1 MPRKKKSNELK
12 SALDVASHRNIDTSR
27 TTTAPKTA
35 TVSKN
40 NYITREQT
48 LRKYARAV
56 TTTGVAEYYNPL
68 FQESSL
74 MMPSK
79 IRECNQW
86 ARHYY
91 KTDSMVSAAINFHSE
106 FAINGFSNKCED
118 KKIKKYF
125 DEMAFDVIKLQN
137 LLSFMSLEWY
147 KIGNVIPYGTWDEG
161 KGRWE
166 KFITLNPD
174 YVEIEKT
181 LFSDEPILKLDPD
194 EGLKRIVQNRSPR
207 DLYNKLDPQMIPYV
221 AKGQKIPL
229 SSMIIETDKEDFE
242 FPQVCHIA
250 RKASQY
256 EVYGISL
263 IMAAL
268 KVLIYKDL
276 LRNAQFAIA
285 RRHWKPIKLV
295 TVGDDTHEPNND
307 ILDSVEE
314 AIRYADSDVN
324 GWMIWNHYIDVK
336 YIASAGHVMPLDGEY
351 KYNDLELMR
360 ALEISDAVLT
370 NQGMTF
376 ANASVSLRVMINK
389 YMRFQKL
396 LSDFIENF
404 IYKPVAKVQGFYK
417 INDEGEKEL
426 IYPKIEWE
434 LTRLQDDAQLKTVLQ
449 TMQQKGLISKHTVLT
464 YMGLDYTEERKLM
477 ESEMEDDKTSPLTPP
492 GAGTAPKPSGKGDQL
507 GLPFPETG
515 GPAGGAGTTPAG
527 GGEKGGLPPPLAPG
541 APLPGT
547 PAGTPP
553 TPPELK

>member
-1 MPRKKKSNELK
+1 MPRTKKKSSGLR
-12 SALDVASHRNIDTSR
+12 SAYDIASNRKFTASTNIV
-27 TTTAPKTA
+27 APKTSNI
-35 TVSKN
+35 SKN
-40 NYITREQT
+40 NTIPREQM

-74 MMPSK
+74 MLPSK
-79 IRECNQW
+79 IREINQQC
-86 ARHYY
+86 RHYFR
-91 KTDSMVSAAINFHSE
+91 TDALVSAAINFHSE
-106 FAINGFSNKCED
+106 FAINGISNKCED
-118 KKIKKYF
+118 KKVKKYF
-125 DEMAFDVIKLQN
+125 DEMAFDVIKLPN
-137 LLSFMSLEWY
+137 LLSFMALEWY
-147 KIGNVIPYGTWDEG
+147 KIGNIFPYGIWDEN
-161 KGRWE
+161 KGRWSR
-166 KFITLNPD
+166 FITLNPD
-174 YVEIEKT
+174 YVEIEKI
-181 LFSDEPILKLDPD
+181 LFSDEPTLKLDPD
-194 EGLKRIVQNRSPR
+194 EGLKRIVQNKSPR
-207 DLYNKLDPQMIPYV
+207 KLYDQLDPQMIAYIS
-221 AKGQKIPL
+221 KGQKIPL
-229 SSMIIETDKEDFE
+229 SSMIIETDDEDFE

-256 EVYGISL
+256 EVYGTPL

-295 TVGDDTHEPNND
+295 KVGDDTHEPNSD

-314 AIRYADSDVN
+314 AVRYADSDVN
-324 GWMIWNHYIDVK
+324 GWIVWNHYINVE

-376 ANASVSLRVMINK
+376 ANASVSLRVMVNK

-417 INDEGEKEL
+417 TNDEGEQEL

-449 TMQQKGLISKHTVLT
+449 AMQQKQLISKHTLLT
-464 YMGLDYTEERKLM
+464 YMGIDYTEERKLIQG
-477 ESEMEDDKTSPLTPP
+477 ELEDERQMPTTSTP
-492 GAGTAPKPSGKGDQL
+492 ATTKPTGKGDQL
-507 GLPFPETG
+507 GLPFPETA
-515 GPAGGAGTTPAG
+515 PAGGAGTPPVG

-553 TPPELK
+553 IPVELK